1 MDSDYK
7 VRLATLQA
15 MGGDMTKNYPS
26 VYDVDLAIL
35 SYVQQSGG
43 GVSQEYVDQQ
53 DNAVKEWVSGASYI
67 TASDLPDLST
77 YVSKSELSAAAYIT
91 SADLPDYS
99 NTYQAK
105 GDYITP
111 EILSAQSYLTT
122 ETDPVF
128 TASAASGISREDLAK
143 WNNTATYLNSYVS
156 KSELDAAAYVTT
168 NTLENSEFAISRAI
182 NDLEVN
188 KVSYTALS
196 AMSYATTTYV
206 NTYFG
211 KIVTLTQAQYDALAV
226 KDPMTIYII
235 SDAQ

>member
-35 SYVQQSGG
+35 SYVQQGGGGG

-53 DNAVKEWVSGASYI
+53 DNAVKEWVAS
-67 TASDLPDLST
+67 S
-77 YVSKSELSAAAYIT
+77 YVSMTDFEASELVTSKAINDLQSGKEDVGVCVSYAA
-91 SADLPDYS
+91 
-99 NTYQAK
+99 
-105 GDYITP
+105 
-111 EILSAQSYLTT
+111 LSAMSYLTT
-122 ETDPVF
+122 EVDPIF
-128 TASAASGISREDLAK
+128 TASPASGISREDLSK

-156 KSELDAAAYVTT
+156 KSELSAAAYITAEDVSAMSYITAADVSAMGYIT
-168 NTLENSEFAISRAI
+168 NA
-182 NDLEVN
+182 DV
-188 KVSYTALS
+188 S
-196 AMSYATTTYV
+196 AMSYATISYV
-206 NTYFG
+206 STYFG
-211 KIVTLTQAQYDALAV
+211 RIVTLTQAQYDALAV